1 MSALTSL
8 LLRSHTAVTVGGQ
21 HPGRRADAV
30 VRPWSVH
37 TVAVLTVGRVL
48 ALIHIC
54 GTTGFTRISRYF
66 SLSSY
71 MDALRTH
78 LLTCYCCHLTP
89 LLVNV
94 WSPGT
99 VTVAVEGA
107 FSVDALTVSTHG
119 LIVALVHIWRWRYN
133 HEEQHES
140 VQTSANC
147 SVFTNVNKA
156 FFFTFCIQVLTNALK
171 KVAVIVEALLTVA
184 LVARQRVLTVTLLTD
199 FISEQRTLVDICRQ
213 GRRNT
218 FSVTDGVNWG
228 KCFLNVMRTVLVYD
242 HKCGGRYLKSVA

>member
-8 LLRSHTAVTVGGQ
+8 LLGGHTAVTVGGQ

-48 ALIHIC
+48 TLIYIC
-54 GTTGFTRISRYF
+54 RTTGFTHTSGRF
-66 SLSSY
+66 ASSGY
-71 MDALRTH
+71 MDALGTH

-94 WSPGT
+94 RSPGT

-107 FSVDALTVSTHG
+107 FGVDALTVSTHR
-119 LIVALVHIWRWRYN
+119 LIVAFVHICRWRYS

-140 VQTSANC
+140 IQTSTNC

-156 FFFTFCIQVLTNALK
+156 YFFFTFRIQVLTNALK

-199 FISEQRTLVDICRQ
+199 FIGKQRTLVDICRQ

-218 FSVTDGVNWG
+218 FSVTDGGELVK
-228 KCFLNVMRTVLVYD
+228 KCF
-242 HKCGGRYLKSVA
+242 SI